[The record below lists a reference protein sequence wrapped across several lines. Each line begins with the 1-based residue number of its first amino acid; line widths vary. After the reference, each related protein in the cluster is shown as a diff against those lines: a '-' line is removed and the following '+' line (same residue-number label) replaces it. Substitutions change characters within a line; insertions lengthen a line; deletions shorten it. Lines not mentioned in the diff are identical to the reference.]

1 MDSTGL
7 DYRVSKGSHSAKGLD
22 KTERDIVG
30 TDFYFVL
37 LPLSSGHQQSKTES
51 FYSKLCMDTC

>member
-1 MDSTGL
+1 MDFTEL

-22 KTERDIVG
+22 KPERDIVG

-37 LPLSSGHQQSKTES
+37 LPLTFIIGSPTVKNR
-51 FYSKLCMDTC
+51 KLLF